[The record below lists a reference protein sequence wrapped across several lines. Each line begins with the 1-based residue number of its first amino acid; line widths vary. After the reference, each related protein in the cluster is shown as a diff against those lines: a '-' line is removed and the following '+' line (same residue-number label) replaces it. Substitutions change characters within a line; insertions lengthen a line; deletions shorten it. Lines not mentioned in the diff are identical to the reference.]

1 MVMIDEG
8 AGPFCLQ
15 GTGTGQRAVTDRV
28 RRIYR
33 QIQAVVISPQSFFV
47 RNQTVERPVD
57 IVAES
62 CEKDLQRGIWIMKKI
77 SSYIWDYKFSYLG
90 AIASLLIAVTL
101 DMMGPRLMALVVD
114 DVIVG
119 GNITELKYLLLG
131 FLGVGIGRCVFQY
144 VKEYTFDKN
153 GIRISADMRRDLF
166 RHVQGLSADFFD
178 RTNTGELMARVKEDI
193 DRIWDAIGYVGMLL
207 IEVIYHTSII
217 LISMYLLNW
226 KLALLPTAAM
236 LMCGT
241 IALLMERKLGKV
253 YEEISEENAKLNTVA
268 EENLA
273 GVRTVKAFAR
283 EKHEIGKFLSHN
295 KRYYELNMQQSRV
308 FVRYYPF
315 FSVVSKVLPILTILV
330 GGGFVIKGQ
339 MTLGQ
344 MTAFVE
350 YSTNIVWPM
359 EMLGWLTNS
368 FSAAVASNKKVRK
381 IYEEKPTITENAE
394 PVRIEQVAGKVC
406 FDHVSFH
413 KADMY
418 EILHDI
424 SFTVEAGRTLGIMG
438 ATGAGKTSIVQLLQ
452 RMYDATE
459 GAIYLDD
466 VNIKELSLEQLRTS
480 VNFVMQ
486 DVFLFSDTIN
496 DNIKLGKK
504 ERLDFKTV
512 RRASVQAQASDFIER
527 MEETYDTVIGER
539 GVGLSGGQKQRISIA
554 RALAKRDPILVLDD
568 STSALDMETE
578 QMIQQT
584 LRELEGTTK
593 IIIAHRISAVR
604 HADEI
609 IVLEN
614 GSIAER
620 GTHEE
625 LLAKRGLYFE
635 TYESQYGDMDTA
647 AILQQTIN
655 LLPETGNSK
664 ETVTEAEKQ
673 KGGETY
679 GSQLI

>member
-1 MVMIDEG
+1 
-8 AGPFCLQ
+8 
-15 GTGTGQRAVTDRV
+15 
-28 RRIYR
+28 
-33 QIQAVVISPQSFFV
+33 
-47 RNQTVERPVD
+47 
-57 IVAES
+57 
-62 CEKDLQRGIWIMKKI
+62 MKKI

-119 GNITELKYLLLG
+119 GNIAELKYLLLG

-241 IALLMERKLGKV
+241 IALLMERKLGRV
-253 YEEISEENAKLNTVA
+253 YEEISEENARLNTVA

-480 VNFVMQ
+480 VSYVMQ

-647 AILQQTIN
+647 AALQQPIN

>member
-1 MVMIDEG
+1 
-8 AGPFCLQ
+8 
-15 GTGTGQRAVTDRV
+15 
-28 RRIYR
+28 
-33 QIQAVVISPQSFFV
+33 
-47 RNQTVERPVD
+47 
-57 IVAES
+57 
-62 CEKDLQRGIWIMKKI
+62 MKKI

-119 GNITELKYLLLG
+119 GNIAELKYLLLG

-236 LMCGT
+236 VMCGT
-241 IALLMERKLGKV
+241 IALLMERKLGQV
-253 YEEISEENAKLNTVA
+253 YEEISEENARLNTVA

-381 IYEEKPTITENAE
+381 IYEEKPTIMENAE

-480 VNFVMQ
+480 VSFVMQ

-504 ERLDFKTV
+504 ERLDFQTV

-635 TYESQYGDMDTA
+635 TYESQYGNMDTA
-647 AILQQTIN
+647 AAWQQTIN

>member
-1 MVMIDEG
+1 
-8 AGPFCLQ
+8 
-15 GTGTGQRAVTDRV
+15 
-28 RRIYR
+28 
-33 QIQAVVISPQSFFV
+33 
-47 RNQTVERPVD
+47 
-57 IVAES
+57 
-62 CEKDLQRGIWIMKKI
+62 MKKI

-119 GNITELKYLLLG
+119 GNIAELKYLLLG

-217 LISMYLLNW
+217 LISMYMLNW

-241 IALLMERKLGKV
+241 IALLMERKLGQV

-381 IYEEKPTITENAE
+381 IYEEKPTITETTE
-394 PVRIEQVAGKVC
+394 PVSIEQVAGKIC

-424 SFTVEAGRTLGIMG
+424 SFTVESGRTLGIMG

-480 VNFVMQ
+480 VSYVMQ

-504 ERLDFKTV
+504 ERLDFRTV
-512 RRASVQAQASDFIER
+512 RRASAQAQASEFIER

-554 RALAKRDPILVLDD
+554 RALAKRDPILVMDD

-578 QMIQQT
+578 QLIQQT

-620 GTHEE
+620 GTHED

-647 AILQQTIN
+647 AALQQTIN
-655 LLPETGNSK
+655 LLPETGNRK
-664 ETVTEAEKQ
+664 ETVTEVEQ
-673 KGGETY
+673 QRGGGKV
-679 GSQLI
+679 GSQLV

>member
-1 MVMIDEG
+1 M
-8 AGPFCLQ
+8 
-15 GTGTGQRAVTDRV
+15 TDRV

-413 KADMY
+413 KADIY

>member
-1 MVMIDEG
+1 
-8 AGPFCLQ
+8 
-15 GTGTGQRAVTDRV
+15 
-28 RRIYR
+28 
-33 QIQAVVISPQSFFV
+33 
-47 RNQTVERPVD
+47 
-57 IVAES
+57 
-62 CEKDLQRGIWIMKKI
+62 MKKI

-119 GNITELKYLLLG
+119 GNIAELKYLLLG

-217 LISMYLLNW
+217 LISMYMLNW

-241 IALLMERKLGKV
+241 IALLMERKLGQV
-253 YEEISEENAKLNTVA
+253 YEEIREENAKLNTVA

-381 IYEEKPTITENAE
+381 IYEEKPTITETTE
-394 PVRIEQVAGKVC
+394 PVSIEQVAGKIC

-424 SFTVEAGRTLGIMG
+424 SFTVESGRTLGIMG

-480 VNFVMQ
+480 VSYVMQ

-504 ERLDFKTV
+504 ERLDFRTV
-512 RRASVQAQASDFIER
+512 RRASAQAQASEFIER

-554 RALAKRDPILVLDD
+554 RALAKRDPILVMDD

-578 QMIQQT
+578 QLIQQT

-647 AILQQTIN
+647 AALQQTIN
-655 LLPETGNSK
+655 LLPETGNRK
-664 ETVTEAEKQ
+664 ETVTEVEQ
-673 KGGETY
+673 QRGGGKV
-679 GSQLI
+679 GSQLV